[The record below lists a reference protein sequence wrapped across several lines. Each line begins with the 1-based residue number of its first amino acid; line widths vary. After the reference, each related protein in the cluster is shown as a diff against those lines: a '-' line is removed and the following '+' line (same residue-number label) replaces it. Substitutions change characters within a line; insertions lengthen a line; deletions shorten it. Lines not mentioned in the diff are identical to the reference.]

1 MTAGRYDILA
11 EHRARTVAE
20 KAEQQIEQLSTSVED
35 LHTQV
40 TQLQTTIRIAG
51 AIVVLVFSMVAS
63 AAAWTMSSA
72 LQSQERLEALAARV
86 DRHPTEGHAETTA
99 AVADV
104 RAEQRAM
111 DAGVRS
117 ELAAINGRLERIER
131 ALLEDRETSRR
142 R

>member
-1 MTAGRYDILA
+1 MSAGRYDILA

-20 KAEQQIEQLSTSVED
+20 KAEQQIEQLSMSVDE
-35 LHTQV
+35 LR
-40 TQLQTTIRIAG
+40 TQLASVQTTIKIAG

-72 LQSQERLEALAARV
+72 LQSQERVQALAERV
-86 DRHPTEGHAETTA
+86 DRHPSEGHAETTA

-104 RAEQRAM
+104 RMEQRAM